1 MFRIDEV
8 PSNAKLRSLFRHA
21 TFGKRV
27 FCPRCG
33 TSHIKQSEA
42 RYRCPKC
49 RRPFSLFSVSWLGC
63 TKLSLRQIW
72 ILLQCWQA
80 QYTLPAASSMA
91 SVSIITVRRWYG
103 RFRRHLVYVSPEKFL
118 GEVEVDESF
127 VGRRRYKNQRIVL
140 GAWCREEE
148 KVILRIV
155 PNRSQGTTDRFL
167 LEHINEGSTVYTDS
181 ATCYEG
187 IDEFFGY
194 IHEACNHSKFVFGP
208 TNRIEGIWS
217 ILKRHI
223 RRTYHHVW
231 KEHLPQLLW
240 EIEARINT
248 PQMFRN
254 PLTYLQ
260 SSLVVVPGGL

>member
-1 MFRIDEV
+1 MFRINDV
-8 PSNAKLRSLFRHA
+8 PSDAKLRQLFSFS

-33 TSHIKQSEA
+33 TSHVRRSEN
-42 RYRCPKC
+42 RYRCPRC
-49 RRPFSLFSVSWLGC
+49 RKPFSLTSASWLGC

-72 ILLQCWQA
+72 ILLCCWQA
-80 QYTLPAASSMA
+80 QYTLPVASSMA
-91 SVSIITVRRWYG
+91 SVSHVTSRRWYR
-103 RFRRHLVYVSPEKFL
+103 RFRMYLVYVSPEKL
-118 GEVEVDESF
+118 EGNVEVDESF

-140 GAWCREEE
+140 GAWSRETEQ
-148 KVILRIV
+148 VIMRIV
-155 PNRSQGTTDRFL
+155 SNREQGTTDRFL
-167 LEHINEGSTVYTDS
+167 LKYVDETSTVHTDS
-181 ATCYEG
+181 APCYEG

-194 IHEACNHSKFVFGP
+194 THEVCNHSKFVFGP

-223 RRTYHHVW
+223 RRTYHHIW
-231 KEHLPQLLW
+231 KEYLPELLW

-248 PQMFRN
+248 PKMFKD
-254 PLTYLQ
+254 PLIYLQ